1 MQCPSCGTWYAKA
14 QAFCFCCGAILADG
28 RHKAQLGTYQLLEK
42 IGQGGMGM
50 VYRGFDEGLQR
61 DVAIK
66 VLHQHM
72 IGNPKQVDRFR
83 REARM
88 QGQIMH
94 PNIVSLLDVYED
106 SDILAL
112 VLELV
117 QGCTL
122 KEYLIHKPVP
132 DWPETHYIANGIL
145 AGLEAAHN
153 KGVVHRDL
161 KPSNV
166 FLNNDGVVKLMDFG
180 LAKPK
185 KGRDDI
191 TSTGDTVGTYHYMAP
206 EQIIGQELSA
216 RTDLYALGILLY
228 RMCTGVLPFVSSGGG
243 EFEIMEKQVRQDPV
257 PAREVNG
264 KIPKTMVS
272 IIERLMEKKPDD
284 RPGSCAAV
292 REMLDELGTP
302 KKPGISKGPEGEH
315 FNSYSDLSV
324 PLAGN
329 QNEIAP
335 ESEEMA
341 AEINVDEM
349 DEIPAHC
356 LLWSF
361 KVVSEPAPEEPP
373 LDLRSPPRIERATLE
388 RLRTAINDIPPLPEV
403 WHQVE
408 GILADPNAAPYDLA
422 KIIEKDPVLTSHV
435 LRWSNSAAYSTS
447 GSRPMTDVALAITR
461 IGMDAA
467 HDLILQALVPEIGD
481 GEGKSSP
488 EVLRVWFHSQAIA
501 LFARILAEHAQV
513 VDRRSASML
522 GLLHDIGK
530 LIILNIEDE
539 PTLQKI
545 RESILEGTASLK
557 AEWNVLGYTHIDA
570 GMMLA
575 LHWKLPRSVHR
586 FIYFHHH
593 PCWHQPDVWPM
604 DVQPSIML
612 GHMAHLAL
620 QSMEEEPDTLGIWTA
635 SRRTHVEGT
644 ESLLRHPLR
653 LPLTDVK
660 LYSQLKQELAH
671 LKTMF
676 PELYPVTEDA
686 A

>member
-14 QAFCFCCGAILADG
+14 QAFCFCCGAILTDG
-28 RHKAQLGTYQLLEK
+28 KHKAQLGTYQLLEK

-50 VYRGFDEGLQR
+50 VYRGYDEGLQR

-72 IGNPKQVDRFR
+72 LGNPKQVERFR

-94 PNIVSLLDVYED
+94 PNIVALLDVYED
-106 SDILAL
+106 NDILAL
-112 VLELV
+112 VLELL

-122 KEYLIHKPVP
+122 KEYLIQKEIP
-132 DWPETHYIANGIL
+132 DWSEIHYITNGIL
-145 AGLEAAHN
+145 AGLEVAHE

-166 FLNNDGVVKLMDFG
+166 FLNDDSVIKLMDFG

-185 KGRDDI
+185 AGKDDI
-191 TSTGDTVGTYHYMAP
+191 TATGDTVGTYHYMSP
-206 EQIIGQELSA
+206 EQIIGQELDA

-228 RMCTGVLPFVSSGGG
+228 RMCTGLLPFTSSGGG
-243 EFEIMEKQVRQDPV
+243 EFEIMEKQVRHDPV
-257 PAREVNG
+257 PARKVNG
-264 KIPKTMVS
+264 KTPKVMAE
-272 IIERLMEKKPDD
+272 IIASLMEKKPED
-284 RPGSCAAV
+284 RPENCAAV
-292 REMLDELGTP
+292 RDMLAGLGEP
-302 KKPGISKGPEGEH
+302 KKPGIPEGPEGEH
-315 FNSYSDLSV
+315 FESYSQLSISLSQHQKGAEDTDAKKV
-324 PLAGN
+324 
-329 QNEIAP
+329 
-335 ESEEMA
+335 SEA
-341 AEINVDEM
+341 NID
-349 DEIPAHC
+349 DTDGIPAHC

-361 KVVSEPAPEEPP
+361 KIVSEPAPDEPP
-373 LDLRSPPRIERATLE
+373 LDLSSPPRIERSTLE
-388 RLRTAINDIPPLPEV
+388 RLRTAIARIPPLPET

-408 GILADPNAAPYDLA
+408 NMFADPHVAPYDLA
-422 KIIEKDPVLTSHV
+422 KIIEQDPLLTSHI
-435 LRWSNSAAYSTS
+435 LRWSNSAAYSTTS
-447 GSRPMTDVALAITR
+447 SKPMTDVALAITR

-467 HDLILQALVPEIGD
+467 HDLILQTLVPAIGNKGGD
-481 GEGKSSP
+481 SSP

-501 LFARILAEHAQV
+501 LFARILAEHAQI

-530 LIILNIEDE
+530 LIILHMEDE
-539 PTLQKI
+539 PTVQKI
-545 RESILEGTASLK
+545 REGILEGTASLK

-593 PCWHQPDVWPM
+593 PCWHQPDIWPM

-620 QSMEEEPDTLGIWTA
+620 QSMEEETDVQGIWTA
-635 SRRTHVEGT
+635 SLRTRVEGT

-653 LPLTDVK
+653 LPLTDVS
-660 LYSQLKQELAH
+660 LYSQLKQEFSR
-671 LKTMF
+671 LKTLF
-676 PELYPVTEDA
+676 PELYSVTQDA

>member
-14 QAFCFCCGAILADG
+14 QAFCFCCGAILTDG
-28 RHKAQLGTYQLLEK
+28 KHKAQLGSYQLLEK
-42 IGQGGMGM
+42 IGQGGMGI
-50 VYRGFDEGLQR
+50 VYRSFDESLHR

-72 IGNPKQVDRFR
+72 LGNPKQVERFR

-94 PNIVSLLDVYED
+94 PNIVALLDVYED
-106 SDILAL
+106 NDIMAL

-122 KEYLIHKPVP
+122 KEYLICKEIP
-132 DWPETHYIANGIL
+132 DWSEIHYIANGIL
-145 AGLEAAHN
+145 AGLEVAHE

-166 FLNNDGVVKLMDFG
+166 FLNDDGIVKLMDFG

-185 KGRDDI
+185 TGKDDI
-191 TSTGDTVGTYHYMAP
+191 TATGDMVGTYHYMAP
-206 EQIIGQELSA
+206 EQIIGQELST

-228 RMCTGVLPFVSSGGG
+228 RMCTGLLPFTSSGGG
-243 EFEIMEKQVRQDPV
+243 EFEIMEKQVRHDPI
-257 PAREVNG
+257 PPRKVNG
-264 KIPKTMVS
+264 KIPRAMVS
-272 IIERLMEKKPDD
+272 IITSLMEKKPED
-284 RPGSCAAV
+284 RPEDCDAV
-292 REMLDELGTP
+292 RAMLTELGEP
-302 KKPGISKGPEGEH
+302 KKPGIPEGSGGEH
-315 FNSYSDLSV
+315 FESYSQFSV
-324 PLAGN
+324 SLN
-329 QNEIAP
+329 QNQKEIDGENEEKA
-335 ESEEMA
+335 SETSIDDTDA
-341 AEINVDEM
+341 
-349 DEIPAHC
+349 IPAHC

-361 KVVSEPAPEEPP
+361 KVTSELAPDEPP
-373 LDLRSPPRIERATLE
+373 LDLSSPPRIERNTLE
-388 RLRTAINDIPPLPEV
+388 RLRTAINHIAPLPEV

-408 GILADPNAAPYDLA
+408 TLLADPHTAPYDLA
-422 KIIEKDPVLTSHV
+422 KIIDQDPVLTSHV
-435 LRWSNSAAYSTS
+435 LKWSNSAAYSTS
-447 GSRPMTDVALAITR
+447 SSKPMTDVALAITR

-481 GEGKSSP
+481 KENNSSP

-501 LFARILAEHAQV
+501 LFTRTLAEHAQV
-513 VDRRSASML
+513 MDRRSASML

-530 LIILNIEDE
+530 LIILHIEDE

-545 RESILEGTASLK
+545 REGILEGTASLK

-575 LHWKLPRSVHR
+575 LHWKLPRSIHR

-593 PCWHQPDVWPM
+593 PCWHQPDIWPM

-620 QSMEEEPDTLGIWTA
+620 QSMEEEPDTQGIWTA

-644 ESLLRHPLR
+644 ESLLRRPLC
-653 LPLTDVK
+653 LPLTDAR
-660 LYSQLKQELAH
+660 LYSQLKQELSH

-676 PELYPVTEDA
+676 PELYPVKQEA

>member
-1 MQCPSCGTWYAKA
+1 MQCLSCGTWYAKS
-14 QAFCFCCGAILADG
+14 QAFCFCCGAILTDG
-28 RHKAQLGTYQLLEK
+28 KHKAQLGSYQLLEK
-42 IGQGGMGM
+42 IGQGGMGI
-50 VYRGFDEGLQR
+50 VYRGRDESLQR

-72 IGNPKQVDRFR
+72 LGSPKQVERFR

-88 QGQIMH
+88 QGKLMH
-94 PNIVSLLDVYED
+94 RNIVALLDVYED
-106 SDILAL
+106 NDILAL

-122 KEYLIHKPVP
+122 KEYLVHKGIP
-132 DWPETHYIANGIL
+132 DWPEIHYIANGIL
-145 AGLEAAHN
+145 AGLEVAHE

-166 FLNNDGVVKLMDFG
+166 FLSDDGIIKLMDFG

-185 KGRDDI
+185 YGKDDI
-191 TSTGDTVGTYHYMAP
+191 TVTGDTVGTYHYMSP

-228 RMCTGVLPFVSSGGG
+228 RMCTGVLPFTSTGGG
-243 EFEIMEKQVRQDPV
+243 EFEIMEKQVRHDPV
-257 PAREVNG
+257 PPREVNG
-264 KIPKTMVS
+264 NVPKIMARV
-272 IIERLMEKKPDD
+272 IESLMEKKPED
-284 RPGSCAAV
+284 RPENCAAV
-292 REMLDELGTP
+292 RTMLDELGTP
-302 KKPGISKGPEGEH
+302 ERPAIPKDPEGEH
-315 FNSYSDLSV
+315 FESYSQLSASV
-324 PLAGN
+324 AQH
-329 QNEIAP
+329 QNDMGYGG
-335 ESEEMA
+335 EERVT
-341 AEINVDEM
+341 EVSVDDGEN
-349 DEIPAHC
+349 IPTHC

-361 KVVSEPAPEEPP
+361 KVASEPAPDELP
-373 LDLRSPPRIERATLE
+373 LDLRSPPRIERNTLD
-388 RLRTAINDIPPLPEV
+388 RLRTAINDIAPLPEV

-408 GILADPNAAPYDLA
+408 SMLADPGAAPYDLA
-422 KIIEKDPVLTSHV
+422 KIIDQDPVLTSHI
-435 LRWSNSAAYSTS
+435 LKCSNSAAYSIT
-447 GSRPMTDVALAITR
+447 GNKPMTNVALAITR

-481 GEGKSSP
+481 ADSKSKP

-501 LFARILAEHAQV
+501 HFGRILAEHAQV

-530 LIILNIEDE
+530 LIILHIEDE

-545 RESILEGTASLK
+545 REGILEGTSSLK
-557 AEWNVLGYTHIDA
+557 AEWDVLGYTHIDA

-575 LHWKLPRSVHR
+575 LHWKLPRSIHR

-612 GHMAHLAL
+612 SHMAHLAL
-620 QSMEEEPDTLGIWTA
+620 QSMETETDTQGIWTA
-635 SRRTHVEGT
+635 SRRTHVDGT
-644 ESLLRHPLR
+644 ENLLRHPLR
-653 LPLTDVK
+653 LPLTDTR
-660 LYSQLKQELAH
+660 LYAQLKQEFSR
-671 LKTMF
+671 LKILF
-676 PELYPVTEDA
+676 PELYPVTQDA